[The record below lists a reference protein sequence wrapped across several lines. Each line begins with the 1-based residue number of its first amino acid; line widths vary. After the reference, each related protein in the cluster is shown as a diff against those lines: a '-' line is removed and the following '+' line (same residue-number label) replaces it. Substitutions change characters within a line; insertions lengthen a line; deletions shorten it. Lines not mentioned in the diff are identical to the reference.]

1 MEQKSISNAPNFNPK
16 EKSYTL
22 QNLIA
27 KLNKT
32 EPATF
37 GTYYVNFNEMFQ
49 KEEDYKDYMKKHV
62 SLFND
67 DLVNKDKYETPIESF
82 FYKRYIEKFHERT
95 LFYFFYYL
103 TRDTLQLLAAEQL
116 YKRGWKYHCVF
127 QIWFKSNKNEDGKEI
142 LEYFNPLEWTNNEY
156 VYGKIDPSCYLD
168 EEEVKKYSKQSDN
181 ENNKKDKK
189 NKQGQKGSSGNNN
202 DGKTGNSGN
211 NSGGNNGNNGN
222 GQMNQGNTNA

>member
-1 MEQKSISNAPNFNPK
+1 MEQKSINNTSSFNPK

-32 EPATF
+32 EPSTF
-37 GTYYVNFNEMFQ
+37 GNYYVNFNEMFQ

-67 DLVNKDKYETPIESF
+67 DLVNKDKYEVPMESF
-82 FYKRYIEKFHERT
+82 FYKRYIEKFHDTT

-116 YKRGWKYHCVF
+116 YKRGWKYHSSY
-127 QIWFKSNKNEDGKEI
+127 QIWFKPNKNEEGKEI

-156 VYGKIDPSCYLD
+156 IYGKIEPSCYLD
-168 EEEVKKYSKQSDN
+168 EEEVKKYSKMSDN
-181 ENNKKDKK
+181 ESNKKDKK
-189 NKQGQKGSSGNNN
+189 VKQAQKGSSGNNN
-202 DGKTGNSGN
+202 DAKS
-211 NSGGNNGNNGN
+211 GNNGNNNNSGN
-222 GQMNQGNTNA
+222 VQTNQGNNNA